1 MNSLVEPERSHSEE
15 EKLDHLE
22 LSLIESVLAGRDP
35 DAYYQYR
42 IEPYVN
48 DPVLFCQEVLDFEPM
63 VEQVKMLN
71 AIAQNNHVSARSGRG
86 IGKTRTLASVIWWYV
101 STRPHCIVP
110 CTAPTENQLR
120 DVLWAELA
128 RLKRVMDPYFG
139 DMFDMT
145 VDRVFNLQHPKTWY
159 SVARTARKE
168 NSESFQGFHE
178 ENMMF
183 ICDEASGI
191 PDEIYDVMEGAM
203 TDVRNSNKAILV
215 GNPTRT
221 VGYFH
226 ASHHEFADKPW
237 KNFHFSSE
245 KSDLVSGQWLENMG
259 ERPGG
264 KSSNF
269 YRVHVLGEFPIEDE
283 STVFPRPWLD
293 AAVDRELEY
302 IRPLSQRP
310 IDSVGVD
317 VAAGG
322 DANTVFIFIKG
333 LRVVGIKV
341 YEKEDT
347 MIAAGR
353 ISGVVRRGPDIE
365 GIKRLPVP
373 PDHIR
378 MDVIGVGK
386 GVYDRLMEQGLHVNG
401 VDVHLPAYDP
411 TLFANRRAELYWELR
426 ERFEEGSISIPPDK
440 HLIRELANIRY
451 EIDSRGRIIIW
462 SKQKMRKE
470 GIPSPDR
477 ADALM
482 LAFSDYYPQEKA
494 KPAKTW
500 TQQWI
505 DRTNQKPEVDPWE
518 QWAKKNLKEQ
528 MGDFHY
534 EDEKFAGLEW

>member
-1 MNSLVEPERSHSEE
+1 
-15 EKLDHLE
+15 
-22 LSLIESVLAGRDP
+22 
-35 DAYYQYR
+35 
-42 IEPYVN
+42 
-48 DPVLFCQEVLDFEPM
+48 
-63 VEQVKMLN
+63 
-71 AIAQNNHVSARSGRG
+71 
-86 IGKTRTLASVIWWYV
+86 
-101 STRPHCIVP
+101 
-110 CTAPTENQLR
+110 
-120 DVLWAELA
+120 
-128 RLKRVMDPYFG
+128 
-139 DMFDMT
+139 
-145 VDRVFNLQHPKTWY
+145 
-159 SVARTARKE
+159 
-168 NSESFQGFHE
+168 
-178 ENMMF
+178 
-183 ICDEASGI
+183 
-191 PDEIYDVMEGAM
+191 
-203 TDVRNSNKAILV
+203 
-215 GNPTRT
+215 
-221 VGYFH
+221 
-226 ASHHEFADKPW
+226 
-237 KNFHFSSE
+237 
-245 KSDLVSGQWLENMG
+245 MG